1 VSYESLFF
9 AYKGYGEYMTTS
21 ENSKP
26 KRKPLKK
33 WQIVAIAILV
43 LFVIG
48 SLSGGGQQTTT
59 SSSSSGVSE
68 PDVPQVDLFTKRACR
83 KWYEAINEGGKGIQT
98 TAEIREGIK
107 VVYEAAQFSEIPAI
121 VDAATRQLAAI
132 TSGDVEAFGIA
143 GNDFGNACKAAGQ

>member
-1 VSYESLFF
+1 
-9 AYKGYGEYMTTS
+9 MTTP

-26 KRKPLKK
+26 KRNPLKK
-33 WQIVAIAILV
+33 WQIVLIAVLV
-43 LFVIG
+43 LLVIG
-48 SLSGGGQQTTT
+48 SLSGGGDKTTI
-59 SSSSSGVSE
+59 SNSSSGVSE
-68 PDVPQVDLFTKRACR
+68 PEVPQVDLFTKRACR

-98 TAEIREGIK
+98 TAEIREGMK

-132 TSGDVEAFGIA
+132 TSGDVEAFGNA

>member
-1 VSYESLFF
+1 
-9 AYKGYGEYMTTS
+9 MTTP

-33 WQIVAIAILV
+33 WQIVLIAVLV
-43 LFVIG
+43 LLVIG
-48 SLSGGGQQTTT
+48 SLSGGGDKTTT
-59 SSSSSGVSE
+59 SNSPSGVSE
-68 PDVPQVDLFTKRACR
+68 PAGPQVDLFTKRACR

-98 TAEIREGIK
+98 TAEIREGMK

-132 TSGDVEAFGIA
+132 TNGDVEAFGNA

>member
-1 VSYESLFF
+1 
-9 AYKGYGEYMTTS
+9 MTTQ

-43 LFVIG
+43 LFLIG
-48 SLSGGGQQTTT
+48 SLSGGGDKTTT
-59 SSSSSGVSE
+59 SSSSAGVSE
-68 PDVPQVDLFTKRACR
+68 PSTPQVDMFTKRACR
-83 KWYEAINEGGKGIQT
+83 KLYEAISEGGKGIQT
-98 TAEIREGIK
+98 NAEIRAGMK

-143 GNDFGNACKAAGQ
+143 GNDFGQACKAAGQ

>member
-1 VSYESLFF
+1 
-9 AYKGYGEYMTTS
+9 MTTP

-33 WQIVAIAILV
+33 WQIVLIAVLV
-43 LFVIG
+43 LLVIG
-48 SLSGGGQQTTT
+48 SLSGGGDKMTT
-59 SSSSSGVSE
+59 SNSPSGVSE
-68 PDVPQVDLFTKRACR
+68 PAVPQVDLFTKRACR

-98 TAEIREGIK
+98 TAEIREGMK

-132 TSGDVEAFGIA
+132 TNGDVEAFGNA

>member
-1 VSYESLFF
+1 
-9 AYKGYGEYMTTS
+9 MTTP

-33 WQIVAIAILV
+33 WQIVTIVVFV

-48 SLSGGGQQTTT
+48 SLSGGDSKTTQSN
-59 SSSSSGVSE
+59 SSPGVSE
-68 PDVPQVDLFTKRACR
+68 PSSPQVDLFTKRACR
-83 KWYEAINEGGKGIQT
+83 KWYEAVSEGGKGIQT
-98 TAEIREGIK
+98 TAEIREGMK

>member
-1 VSYESLFF
+1 
-9 AYKGYGEYMTTS
+9 MTTP

-26 KRKPLKK
+26 KRNPLKK
-33 WQIVAIAILV
+33 WQIVLIAVLV
-43 LFVIG
+43 LLVIG
-48 SLSGGGQQTTT
+48 SLSGGGDKTTT
-59 SSSSSGVSE
+59 SNSSSGVSE
-68 PDVPQVDLFTKRACR
+68 PEVPQVDLFTKRACR

-98 TAEIREGIK
+98 TAEIREGMK

-132 TSGDVEAFGIA
+132 TSGDVEAFGNA

>member
-1 VSYESLFF
+1 
-9 AYKGYGEYMTTS
+9 MTTP

-26 KRKPLKK
+26 KRNPLKK
-33 WQIVAIAILV
+33 WQIVLIAVLV
-43 LFVIG
+43 LLVIG
-48 SLSGGGQQTTT
+48 SLSGGGDKTTI
-59 SSSSSGVSE
+59 SNSSSGVSE
-68 PDVPQVDLFTKRACR
+68 PEVPQVDLFTKRACR

-98 TAEIREGIK
+98 TAEIREGMK
-107 VVYEAAQFSEIPAI
+107 VVYEAAQFSEIPSI

>member
-1 VSYESLFF
+1 
-9 AYKGYGEYMTTS
+9 MTTP

-33 WQIVAIAILV
+33 WQIAAIVVFV
-43 LFVIG
+43 LFIIG
-48 SLSGGGQQTTT
+48 SLSGGDSGTTQSN
-59 SSSSSGVSE
+59 SSPGVAE
-68 PDVPQVDLFTKRACR
+68 PAVPQVDLFTKRACR
-83 KWYEAINEGGKGIQT
+83 KWYEAVSEGGKGIQT
-98 TAEIREGIK
+98 TAEIREGMK

-132 TSGDVEAFGIA
+132 TNGDVEEFGIA

>member
-1 VSYESLFF
+1 
-9 AYKGYGEYMTTS
+9 MTTP

-26 KRKPLKK
+26 KRKPIKK
-33 WQIVAIAILV
+33 WQIVLIAVLV
-43 LFVIG
+43 LLVIG
-48 SLSGGGQQTTT
+48 SLSGGGDKTTT
-59 SSSSSGVSE
+59 SNSPSGVSE
-68 PDVPQVDLFTKRACR
+68 PAVPQVDLFTKRACR

-98 TAEIREGIK
+98 TAEIREGMK

-132 TSGDVEAFGIA
+132 TNGDVEAFGNA

>member
-1 VSYESLFF
+1 
-9 AYKGYGEYMTTS
+9 MTTP

-33 WQIVAIAILV
+33 WQIVLIAVLV
-43 LFVIG
+43 LLVIG
-48 SLSGGGQQTTT
+48 SLSGGGDKTTT
-59 SSSSSGVSE
+59 SNSPSGVSE
-68 PDVPQVDLFTKRACR
+68 PAVPQVDLFTKRACR

-98 TAEIREGIK
+98 TAEIREGMK

-132 TSGDVEAFGIA
+132 TNGDVEAFGNA

>member
-1 VSYESLFF
+1 
-9 AYKGYGEYMTTS
+9 MTTT

-33 WQIVAIAILV
+33 WQIVLIAVLV
-43 LFVIG
+43 LLVIG
-48 SLSGGGQQTTT
+48 SLSGGGDKTTT
-59 SSSSSGVSE
+59 SNSPSGVSE
-68 PDVPQVDLFTKRACR
+68 PAVPQVDLFTKRACR

-98 TAEIREGIK
+98 TAEIREGMK

-132 TSGDVEAFGIA
+132 TNGDVEAFGNA

>member
-1 VSYESLFF
+1 
-9 AYKGYGEYMTTS
+9 MTTPD
-21 ENSKP
+21 NSKP
-26 KRKPLKK
+26 KRKPLKI
-33 WQIVAIAILV
+33 WQIVLIAIFV

-48 SLSGGGQQTTT
+48 SLSGGDKTTT
-59 SSSSSGVSE
+59 SSSSPGVSE
-68 PDVPQVDLFTKRACR
+68 PSTPQVDLFTKRACR

-98 TAEIREGIK
+98 TAEIREGMK

>member
-1 VSYESLFF
+1 
-9 AYKGYGEYMTTS
+9 MTTP

-26 KRKPLKK
+26 KRQPLKK
-33 WQIVAIAILV
+33 WQIVLIAV
-43 LFVIG
+43 LALLVIG
-48 SLSGGGQQTTT
+48 SLSGGDKKTT
-59 SSSSSGVSE
+59 SNSSPGVSE
-68 PDVPQVDLFTKRACR
+68 PEVAQVDLFTKRACR

-143 GNDFGNACKAAGQ
+143 GNDFGQACKAAGQ